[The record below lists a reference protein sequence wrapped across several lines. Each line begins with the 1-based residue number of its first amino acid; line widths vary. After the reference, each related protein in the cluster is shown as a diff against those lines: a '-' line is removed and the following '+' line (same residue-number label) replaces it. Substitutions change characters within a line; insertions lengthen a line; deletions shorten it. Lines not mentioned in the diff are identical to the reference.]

1 MKYFKTILN
10 VIVYF
15 LIYFLSQIVVGM
27 IFGIYLVVKALSTE
41 TFSKAYIY
49 SATTKYAV
57 IITAIADIIALVI
70 FILMFRKK
78 EKNLIERCKFK
89 KISIFNAIIIIL
101 SSIGFAFLCSS
112 LLYLTQN
119 ILRDYDKVA
128 NSILSG
134 TQSVI
139 GIICMII
146 IAPIFEEIFF
156 RGIIFNELRK
166 NFNLVLSIII
176 EALIFALMHGNVK
189 QGIYAFV
196 LGVITALVYIWTDSI
211 LSNIVLHMSF
221 NLFGS
226 LIAPQVV
233 YYTKSFI
240 VLYVILGIFVGGI
253 SLIYLYKKII
263 KT

>member
-1 MKYFKTILN
+1 M
-10 VIVYF
+10 V
-15 LIYFLSQIVVGM
+15 
-27 IFGIYLVVKALSTE
+27 FGIYLVVKALSTG

-57 IITAIADIIALVI
+57 IITTIADIIALVI
-70 FILMFRKK
+70 FILMFMKK
-78 EKNLIERCKFK
+78 EKNLINRCKFK
-89 KISIFNAIIIIL
+89 KISIFNAIIIIV
-101 SSIGFAFLCSS
+101 SSTGFAFLCSS

-146 IAPIFEEIFF
+146 IVPIFEEIFF

-226 LIAPQVV
+226 LVAPQVV

-240 VLYVILGIFVGGI
+240 VLYVILGILVGAI
-253 SLIYLYKKII
+253 SLIYLYKKNY
-263 KT
+263 KNLSV